1 MADGGGGQVVADG
14 DLRRVRDATAVTRC
28 DTNSKL

>member
-14 DLRRVRDATAVTRC
+14 DLQRVRDATTVTRC
-28 DTNSKL
+28 DTNSKF